1 MDLEIGASTPE
12 ATPTPTASPLLITDQ
27 CFGSGLDS
35 IRSVDP
41 NLDLDWYRTY
51 SAEMLYPDPDSIN
64 PDPKHCLGLR
74 QTTEEKGIEEE
85 TDGREGR

>member
-1 MDLEIGASTPE
+1 
-12 ATPTPTASPLLITDQ
+12 
-27 CFGSGLDS
+27 
-35 IRSVDP
+35 VDP

-74 QTTEEKGIEEE
+74 QTTEEKGIEGNRQMGGKGDSGAM
-85 TDGREGR
+85 TDW